1 MTSINNLTQFV
12 PGTKALASEIN
23 DNFETLRQGHNSQE
37 TRLGTLETNFTTL
50 ETNGGEDLINVEK
63 AGAKCDDLTDDT
75 AIIQSILDSGKNPF
89 IPANKS
95 VKITNTLVFKA
106 LGQGIFGA
114 NSYTSVLRWHGAANG
129 LMINASYNNVRI
141 ENIKLDG
148 LSTSGVNGIN
158 LAKNSSTYNQI
169 LRNVRVS
176 SCGGVGIQGFDAD
189 SPQYFA
195 NDGYFEKCQVSSCI
209 TGMSFR
215 VPTQHL
221 TDCRFDGCSTALAAY
236 ANSKINISGGIF
248 SANEYD
254 IKYDNAEITC
264 SGSKFENGTQ
274 KIFSTFTGSS
284 ANLSLLSM
292 IGCHIHTLTTQAY
305 AIDLSEVTTSGSFVF
320 LGNTFASDSATKNI
334 NLSSKVSNFISHNSN
349 IGSIK
354 GAFNLTKSGYVPYSV
369 SSGSIDANGY
379 ASFISK
385 VDNSTVTIQ
394 ATSTNIV
401 LIYPDSSQ
409 EIIPADQ
416 NVASIADSSTT
427 VFIKEKNND
436 IVQKATGVTESYQ
449 VPSGG
454 SDGDYWLQISVKP
467 YKPFKKISGVWTETQ
482 FVKLGEATKTSG
494 TLGTPISYAF
504 NGQCISLEYT
514 GATSTTTVINH
525 NIGTTKIKTKAMAR
539 CATVDGSYAV
549 NDIGEVFTGSDPAIM
564 DQYGTVV
571 HFIHGRAPITKI
583 TKNTLSVSI
592 SSFFLTDIEPSRG
605 VTAQTAGSWK
615 IYTISERAF

>member
-23 DNFETLRQGHNSQE
+23 DNFETLRQGYN
-37 TRLGTLETNFTTL
+37 
-50 ETNGGEDLINVEK
+50 LINVEK

-89 IPANKS
+89 IPANKN
-95 VKITNTLVFKA
+95 VKITNTLVLKA
-106 LGQGIFGA
+106 SGQGIFGA

-129 LMINASYNNVRI
+129 IMINASYNNVRI

-148 LSTSGVNGIN
+148 FSISGVNGIN

-195 NDGYFEKCQVSSCI
+195 NDVYLEKCQVFSCI
-209 TGMSFR
+209 TGMAFR
-215 VPTQHL
+215 VSTQHL
-221 TDCRFDGCSTALAAY
+221 TGCRFDGCSTALAAY
-236 ANSKINISGGIF
+236 ANSKINILGGIF

-274 KIFSTFTGSS
+274 KIFSTFMGSS
-284 ANLSLLSM
+284 TNLSLLSM

-305 AIDLSEVTTSGSFVF
+305 VIDLSEVTTSGSFVF
-320 LGNTFASDSATKNI
+320 LGNTFASDSTTKNI

-354 GAFNLTKSGYVPYSV
+354 GTFSLIKSGYVPYSV
-369 SSGSIDANGY
+369 SSGAIDANGY

-385 VDNSTVTIQ
+385 ADNSTVTIQ
-394 ATSTNIV
+394 ATTTNIV

-409 EIIPADQ
+409 ETILTDQ

-427 VFIKEKNND
+427 IFIKEKNND
-436 IVQKATGVTESYQ
+436 TVQKATGVTESYQ
-449 VPSGG
+449 APSGG

-467 YKPFKKISGVWTETQ
+467 YKSFKKISGVWTETQ
-482 FVKLGEATKTSG
+482 FVKLGEATKTGG

-504 NGQCISLEYT
+504 NGISILSQVLAVSNTYT
-514 GATSTTTVINH
+514 LNH
-525 NIGTTKIKTKAMAR
+525 NLGTNYKYITYSGVHNNI
-539 CATVDGSYAV
+539 
-549 NDIGEVFTGSDPAIM
+549 TGSNGTSIFPNGTNGLTFEGNYANGYQTDFRDITSNKISVQTTATFIACAGGIGPAWTGSTAAI
-564 DQYGTVV
+564 TV
-571 HFIHGRAPITKI
+571 RR
-583 TKNTLSVSI
+583 
-592 SSFFLTDIEPSRG
+592 SF
-605 VTAQTAGSWK
+605 
-615 IYTISERAF
+615 